1 MFAIWASPTVALYFG
16 LSSTLLHLHDSPP
29 RMSWFVVVAVRHH
42 PAIPKGK
49 TQTPCTLRLNP
60 GFPGWLPNW
69 REYSRFARCG
79 WLPAAWAARTMVEG
93 LIGLHPVWMTLQPTE
108 GVRPYV
114 RKNRQ
119 MRPSNAVRTVWNAEA
134 IDTSHLISGHQ
145 VAIQRRAQQ
154 IYP

>member
-1 MFAIWASPTVALYFG
+1 
-16 LSSTLLHLHDSPP
+16 
-29 RMSWFVVVAVRHH
+29 
-42 PAIPKGK
+42 
-49 TQTPCTLRLNP
+49 
-60 GFPGWLPNW
+60 
-69 REYSRFARCG
+69 
-79 WLPAAWAARTMVEG
+79 MVEG

-134 IDTSHLISGHQ
+134 IDTSHLINGHQ